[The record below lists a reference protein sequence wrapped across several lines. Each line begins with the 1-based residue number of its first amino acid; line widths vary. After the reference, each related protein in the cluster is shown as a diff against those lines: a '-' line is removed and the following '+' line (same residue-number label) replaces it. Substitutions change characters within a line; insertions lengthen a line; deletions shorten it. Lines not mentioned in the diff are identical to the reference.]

1 METGAVR
8 RVGRGPVWGA
18 VPAMVAVLVVAVSG
32 CADADAPGP
41 SAGSG
46 SGSAASSGIT
56 PEPGASSSAASSSA
70 ASPSA
75 VSPPIASS
83 PAASSSGAP
92 GTPAASGTGAPSAS
106 GTGTPSATAT
116 EADPAEPRAGAVLV
130 EVVVNGGFAGVT
142 HQLVVHEDG
151 SWAVRSKDRE
161 TRSGRMGAAALA
173 RLRAALEDP
182 AYARVPGRPSGPPI
196 ADGFQYFVT
205 YDHRLV
211 VAGDGERPAALQ
223 RVFDALPEGG
233 PPTSP

>member
-18 VPAMVAVLVVAVSG
+18 VPAVVAVLVVAVSG

-46 SGSAASSGIT
+46 SGSAVSSGIT
-56 PEPGASSSAASSSA
+56 PGPGASSSA
-70 ASPSA
+70 
-75 VSPPIASS
+75 VSPPVASS
-83 PAASSSGAP
+83 TGASSTAASSSGAP

-106 GTGTPSATAT
+106 TAGTPSATAA

-142 HQLVVHEDG
+142 NQLVVHEDG
-151 SWAVRSKDRE
+151 SWTVRSKDRE
-161 TRSGRMGAAALA
+161 TRSGRMGASALA